1 MSTPARR
8 ACFPV
13 DMHVNRSSSTAFT
26 VSALLHEVHHIHE
39 DKIVEQHHA
48 NDHHDHGKIH
58 EERMVL
64 EV

>member
-1 MSTPARR
+1 MNRLVSG
-8 ACFPV
+8 
-13 DMHVNRSSSTAFT
+13 MHKTSTAFT

-48 NDHHDHGKIH
+48 NDHHDHRKIH
-58 EERMVL
+58 EERMAL